1 MPVSVRARPV
11 CASDPVFASD
21 MERCHLTFCVV
32 VSCFAFALCACVYAY
47 VYVSADLLFQ
57 WRYRPGE
64 GCCAAILHAACIS
77 YVFVC
82 EIDVVAI
89 VGLAGVSDVWPLV
102 RGLAWCR
109 AVRESSARHR
119 CRALWGGRCV
129 ERRVCRYGNEDERWA
144 QQGPLL
150 ILNLYLLNM

>member
-1 MPVSVRARPV
+1 MSPYVLCSRVVFCV
-11 CASDPVFASD
+11 CAVF
-21 MERCHLTFCVV
+21 V
-32 VSCFAFALCACVYAY
+32 CACVSHF
-47 VYVSADLLFQ
+47 VYHVSADLLFQ

-102 RGLAWCR
+102 RGLV
-109 AVRESSARHR
+109 VRCESSARHR

-144 QQGPLL
+144 QQGPL